1 MFVFF
6 IVLPL
11 TAISLYYLAQ
21 SLESYEQFTA
31 LIESN
36 FSLKFLFLSCLI
48 IFKYHIFTGVRHMLM
63 DFHLISESLNAAH
76 RSSQITLML
85 FLVDSIVTILVVL

>member
-1 MFVFF
+1 
-6 IVLPL
+6 
-11 TAISLYYLAQ
+11 
-21 SLESYEQFTA
+21 
-31 LIESN
+31 
-36 FSLKFLFLSCLI
+36 
-48 IFKYHIFTGVRHMLM
+48 M